1 MARFSSYKTLTVEL
15 ETGSERIGDIV
26 KGIGEVMSS
35 EEGRV
40 TIRVP
45 KTDTARLTE
54 RVLASLP
61 VIDLT
66 VEDPPIDD
74 VIERV
79 FAAERLS
86 TRGPAATDESELK
99 SR

>member
-1 MARFSSYKTLTVEL
+1 L
-15 ETGSERIGDIV
+15 ETGSERIGEIV

-45 KTDTARLTE
+45 KTHTARLTE

-86 TRGPAATDESELK
+86 TSGPAATDESELK